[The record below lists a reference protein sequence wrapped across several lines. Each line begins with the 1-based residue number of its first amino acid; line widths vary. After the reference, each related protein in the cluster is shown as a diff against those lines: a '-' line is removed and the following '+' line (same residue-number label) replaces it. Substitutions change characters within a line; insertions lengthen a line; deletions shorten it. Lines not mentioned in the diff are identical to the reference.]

1 MFLIFI
7 APSLGT
13 GQSPESP
20 SLPPFCLQTPVQPH
34 LDIPYRNPLLLPHCS
49 LCSMPFPSVP
59 DLQPPFSLSLLLPCI
74 QARIQKFHNPILWFT
89 KQFLRPLLD
98 TEEGTKEK
106 LGYLSKLLSFLTT
119 ANRTWRSGWNSLPS
133 QSFLYSLAC
142 VLSSFSESL
151 LFLFYKTHMWHL
163 PYLPSIMS

>member
-1 MFLIFI
+1 MQMIKFAMRWNYMLSDRYNQAIIYKWTYLFSKFYHVTLRLRVFLIFI

-59 DLQPPFSLSLLLPCI
+59 DLLPPFSLSLLLPCI

-98 TEEGTKEK
+98 TEDEQRK
-106 LGYLSKLLSFLTT
+106 S
-119 ANRTWRSGWNSLPS
+119 
-133 QSFLYSLAC
+133 
-142 VLSSFSESL
+142 
-151 LFLFYKTHMWHL
+151 
-163 PYLPSIMS
+163 